1 MGVEVE
7 AKLVHVPVEAGS
19 EQINLL
25 KENGKPNHVSGIT
38 EPIKFGSHGTE
49 EPKKEEVSRIP
60 VSNVPKDAVEDWPEP
75 KQIHSFYTVKFR
87 RFDDPKLKARIELA
101 EKELQKKNQARSQ
114 IIEKLKA
121 KRAEKSIFIEQRKAL
136 SAENKEFWSAID
148 GKIKEM
154 VPLHEAL
161 GQLRGSRNAGRER
174 GPTVCSSEEELNH
187 LIKGLQYRIQ
197 HESIPLNEEK
207 QILRE
212 IKQLEGTR
220 EDVKKVAAARAQ
232 IHETMGEKESI
243 QNQVKLMNVGLD
255 GVRKGQQEVKG
266 RLKIIDDQIDAI
278 NKQIGILDEELKG
291 IVEKRDKTYEHIL
304 ELRKLRE
311 EGNSSFYQNSNVLHK
326 VKQLADQKD
335 VGALKDLSVTEVDKF
350 ISLWCGSKS
359 FRDDYERRLLQSLD
373 IRQLSRDG
381 RMRNPGEKPLVLPE
395 APTVS
400 RAEVPARANAKPV
413 KEDHAP
419 VDAAPIQ
426 KEQQEKSGK
435 QLNDAHGKN
444 TKSTEK
450 KAVVVDDEEIYGLDL
465 PKDIKPKKTEVD
477 EATLKE
483 MKKEEEIAK
492 NKQAMERKRKL
503 AEKAAAKAAKKAQLE
518 AEKKL
523 KEREKK
529 AKKKGGSSAAG
540 QEPTEEPTETPEEI
554 AEEENAEE
562 TVEATV
568 APKVKA
574 RKENTIRHRA
584 TRPRGSELPKS
595 ILKRK
600 KAINYWLWAVA
611 PAALAILV
619 LLVIGYMYLQK

>member
-1 MGVEVE
+1 MGIDVE

-19 EQINLL
+19 DLL
-25 KENGKPNHVSGIT
+25 KENGKANHGSGIT

-49 EPKKEEVSRIP
+49 EPKEEVSRIP

-87 RFDDPKLKARIELA
+87 RFEDPKVKAKIELA

-121 KRAEKSIFIEQRKAL
+121 KRAERSKVIEQRKAL

-148 GKIKEM
+148 GKKKEM
-154 VPLHEAL
+154 EPLREAL
-161 GQLRGSRNAGRER
+161 GQLGGSRNAGRDSR
-174 GPTVCSSEEELNH
+174 GPMVCSSEEELNH
-187 LIKGLQYRIQ
+187 LIKSLQYRIQ

-220 EDVKKVAAARAQ
+220 EEVKKVAAARAQ
-232 IHETMGEKESI
+232 IYEMMGEKESI

-255 GVRKGQQEVKG
+255 GVRKGQQEVKAK
-266 RLKIIDDQIDAI
+266 LKQIDDQIDGI
-278 NKQIGILDEELKG
+278 TKQINILDEELKEL
-291 IVEKRDKTYEHIL
+291 VEKRDKTYEHIL
-304 ELRKLRE
+304 ELRKQRE

-335 VGALKDLSVTEVDKF
+335 VGALKELSVTEVDKF
-350 ISLWCGSKS
+350 MSLWCGSKP
-359 FRDDYERRLLQSLD
+359 FRDDYERRILQSLD

-381 RMRNPGEKPLVLPE
+381 RMRNPDEKPLVLPE
-395 APTVS
+395 PPTIS
-400 RAEVPARANAKPV
+400 RAEVPEKANSKPV

-419 VDAAPIQ
+419 VEAAPVPKEQ
-426 KEQQEKSGK
+426 KEKSSK
-435 QLNDAHGKN
+435 QN
-444 TKSTEK
+444 TKNTEK
-450 KAVVVDDEEIYGLDL
+450 KDVDDEEEVYGLDI
-465 PKDIKPKKTEVD
+465 PKEPKKNEVD

-483 MKKEEEIAK
+483 IKKEEEITK

-529 AKKKGGSSAAG
+529 ARKKGGSSIP
-540 QEPTEEPTETPEEI
+540 EPTEEPAEATEEV
-554 AEEENAEE
+554 AEEEKAEE
-562 TVEATV
+562 NVETTV

-574 RKENTIRHRA
+574 RKETVRHRA
-584 TRPRGSELPKS
+584 TRARGSELPKA

-600 KAINYWLWAVA
+600 KATNYWLWAGA
-611 PAALAILV
+611 PAALVILV
-619 LLVIGYMYLQK
+619 LLVVGYMYLLK

>member
-1 MGVEVE
+1 MGIDVE

-25 KENGKPNHVSGIT
+25 KENGKTNHGSGIT

-49 EPKKEEVSRIP
+49 EPKKEEVSKIP

-87 RFDDPKLKARIELA
+87 RFEDPKLKAKIELA

-121 KRAEKSIFIEQRKAL
+121 RRAERSKVIEQRKAL
-136 SAENKEFWSAID
+136 GAENKEFWSAID
-148 GKIKEM
+148 DKKKEM
-154 VPLHEAL
+154 EPLREAL
-161 GQLRGSRNAGRER
+161 GKLGVSRNAGRER
-174 GPTVCSSEEELNH
+174 GPVVCSSEQELNN
-187 LIKGLQYRIQ
+187 LIKSLQYRIQ
-197 HESIPLNEEK
+197 HESIPLTEEK

-220 EDVKKVAAARAQ
+220 KDVKNVAATRAQ
-232 IHETMGEKESI
+232 IHEAMGEKESI
-243 QNQVKLMNVGLD
+243 QNQVKLMSVGLD
-255 GVRKGQQEVKG
+255 GVRKGQQEVKAK
-266 RLKIIDDQIDAI
+266 LKQIDDQIDGI
-278 NKQIGILDEELKG
+278 SKQISLLDEELKEV
-291 IVEKRDKTYEHIL
+291 VEKRDKTYEHIL
-304 ELRKLRE
+304 ELRKQRE

-335 VGALKDLSVTEVDKF
+335 VGALKELSVTEVDKF
-350 ISLWCGSKS
+350 MSLWSGSKP

-381 RMRNPGEKPLVLPE
+381 RMRNPDEKPLVLPE
-395 APTVS
+395 PPTVS
-400 RAEVPARANAKPV
+400 RAEVPAKTNAKPV
-413 KEDHAP
+413 KEDPAP
-419 VDAAPIQ
+419 VDAAPVQ
-426 KEQQEKSGK
+426 KEQKEKISK
-435 QLNDAHGKN
+435 HN

-450 KAVVVDDEEIYGLDL
+450 KDVVDEEEVYGLDI
-465 PKDIKPKKTEVD
+465 PKDIKPKKNEVD

-523 KEREKK
+523 KEREKR
-529 AKKKGGSSAAG
+529 ARKKGGSSVP
-540 QEPTEEPTETPEEI
+540 EPTEEPTEV
-554 AEEENAEE
+554 AEEENVEE
-562 TVEATV
+562 TVETTI
-568 APKVKA
+568 APKLKA
-574 RKENTIRHRA
+574 RKENTVRHRA
-584 TRPRGSELPKS
+584 TRARGSELPKT

-600 KAINYWLWAVA
+600 KATNYWLWAAA

-619 LLVIGYMYLQK
+619 LLVFGYMYLQK

>member
-1 MGVEVE
+1 MGIDVE
-7 AKLVHVPVEAGS
+7 AKHVPVETGS
-19 EQINLL
+19 NLL
-25 KENGKPNHVSGIT
+25 KENGTANHGSGIT
-38 EPIKFGSHGTE
+38 EAIKFGSHGTE
-49 EPKKEEVSRIP
+49 EPKKEDVSRVP
-60 VSNVPKDAVEDWPEP
+60 VSNVPKDVVEDWPEP

-87 RFDDPKLKARIELA
+87 RFEDPKLKAKIELA
-101 EKELQKKNQARSQ
+101 EKDLQKKNQARSQ

-121 KRAEKSIFIEQRKAL
+121 KRAERSKVIEQRKAL

-148 GKIKEM
+148 GKKKEM
-154 VPLHEAL
+154 EPLREAL
-161 GQLRGSRNAGRER
+161 GQLGGSRNAGRDSR
-174 GPTVCSSEEELNH
+174 GPMVCSSEEELNH
-187 LIKGLQYRIQ
+187 LIKSLQYRIQ

-220 EDVKKVAAARAQ
+220 EEVKKVAAARAQ

-255 GVRKGQQEVKG
+255 GVRKGQQEVKAK
-266 RLKIIDDQIDAI
+266 LKQIDDQIDGI
-278 NKQIGILDEELKG
+278 SKQINILDEELKEL
-291 IVEKRDKTYEHIL
+291 VDKRDKTYEHIL
-304 ELRKLRE
+304 ELRKQRE

-335 VGALKDLSVTEVDKF
+335 VGALKELSVTEVGKF
-350 ISLWCGSKS
+350 MSLWCSSKP
-359 FRDDYERRLLQSLD
+359 FRDDYERRILQSLD

-381 RMRNPGEKPLVLPE
+381 RMRNPDEKPLVLPE
-395 APTVS
+395 PPTVS
-400 RAEVPARANAKPV
+400 RAEVPAKANAKPV

-419 VDAAPIQ
+419 IDAAPVQ
-426 KEQQEKSGK
+426 KEQKEKSSK
-435 QLNDAHGKN
+435 QN

-450 KAVVVDDEEIYGLDL
+450 KDAVVDEEEVYGLDI
-465 PKDIKPKKTEVD
+465 PKEPKKNEVD

-483 MKKEEEIAK
+483 MKKEEIAK

-529 AKKKGGSSAAG
+529 ARKKGGSSIP
-540 QEPTEEPTETPEEI
+540 EPTEELAEANEEV
-554 AEEENAEE
+554 AEEEKAEE
-562 TVEATV
+562 NVKTTV

-574 RKENTIRHRA
+574 RKETVRHRA
-584 TRPRGSELPKS
+584 TRARGSELPKAV
-595 ILKRK
+595 LKRK
-600 KAINYWLWAVA
+600 KATNYWLWAGA
-611 PAALAILV
+611 PAALTILV
-619 LLVIGYMYLQK
+619 LVVFGYMYLQK

>member
-7 AKLVHVPVEAGS
+7 AKLVHVPVEAGT

-49 EPKKEEVSRIP
+49 EPKEEISRIP

-75 KQIHSFYTVKFR
+75 KQVHSFYTVKFR

-136 SAENKEFWSAID
+136 SAENKEFRSAID

-154 VPLHEAL
+154 APLHEAL

-243 QNQVKLMNVGLD
+243 QSQVKLMNVGLD

-278 NKQIGILDEELKG
+278 NKQIGILDEELKDV
-291 IVEKRDKTYEHIL
+291 VEKRDKTYEHIL
-304 ELRKLRE
+304 ELRKQRE

-335 VGALKDLSVTEVDKF
+335 VGALKELSVTEVDKF

-381 RMRNPGEKPLVLPE
+381 RMRNPDEKPLVLPE

-426 KEQQEKSGK
+426 KEQQEVSGK
-435 QLNDAHGKN
+435 QLNDARGKN
-444 TKSTEK
+444 SKSTEK
-450 KAVVVDDEEIYGLDL
+450 KAVVDDDEEIYGLDL
-465 PKDIKPKKTEVD
+465 HKDSKPKKIEID

-483 MKKEEEIAK
+483 MKKEEEMAK

-529 AKKKGGSSAAG
+529 AKKKSGASAAG
-540 QEPTEEPTETPEEI
+540 QEPIEEPTETPEEI

-562 TVEATV
+562 TVETAV

-584 TRPRGSELPKS
+584 TRARGSELPKA

-600 KAINYWLWAVA
+600 KATNYWLWAAA

>member
-1 MGVEVE
+1 MGLYFIEIMGVDVE
-7 AKLVHVPVEAGS
+7 ATLVHVPVEAGT
-19 EQINLL
+19 EQSNLP
-25 KENGKPNHVSGIT
+25 KENGKPYHGSGIT
-38 EPIKFGSHGTE
+38 EPIKFGSHGAE

-75 KQIHSFYTVKFR
+75 QKVHSFYTVKFR
-87 RFDDPKLKARIELA
+87 RFEDPKLKAKIELA

-121 KRAEKSIFIEQRKAL
+121 KRAEKSIVVEQRKAL

-148 GKIKEM
+148 GKKKEM
-154 VPLHEAL
+154 EPLQEAL
-161 GQLRGSRNAGRER
+161 GQLRGSKNAGRER
-174 GPTVCSSEEELNH
+174 GPVVCSSEEELNH
-187 LIKGLQYRIQ
+187 LIKSLQYRIQ

-220 EDVKKVAAARAQ
+220 GGVKKVAAERAKIQ
-232 IHETMGEKESI
+232 ETMGEKESI

-255 GVRKGQQEVKG
+255 GVRKGQQEVKAK
-266 RLKIIDDQIDAI
+266 LKLIDDQLDAM
-278 NKQIGILDEELKG
+278 NKQINILDEELKEV
-291 IVEKRDKTYEHIL
+291 VEKRDKTYEHIL
-304 ELRKLRE
+304 ELRKQRE
-311 EGNSSFYQNSNVLHK
+311 EGNSSFYQNSNLLHK

-335 VGALKDLSVTEVDKF
+335 VGALKELSVTEVDKF

-359 FRDDYERRLLQSLD
+359 FRDDYERRILQSLD

-381 RMRNPGEKPLVLPE
+381 RMRNPDEKSLVLPE

-435 QLNDAHGKN
+435 N
-444 TKSTEK
+444 TKKTQEK
-450 KAVVVDDEEIYGLDL
+450 DVVDDEEEIYGLDI
-465 PKDIKPKKTEVD
+465 PKDIIPKKNEVD
-477 EATLKE
+477 EAALKE

-523 KEREKK
+523 KEREKR
-529 AKKKGGSSAAG
+529 ARKKGGSSV
-540 QEPTEEPTETPEEI
+540 QEPTEEPTETPEEV
-554 AEEENAEE
+554 AEEENVEE
-562 TVEATV
+562 TVETTV

-574 RKENTIRHRA
+574 RKENSVRHRA
-584 TRPRGSELPKS
+584 TRARGSDLPKA

-600 KAINYWLWAVA
+600 KATNYWLWAAA

-619 LLVIGYMYLQK
+619 LLVVGFMYLQK

>member
-1 MGVEVE
+1 M
-7 AKLVHVPVEAGS
+7 VHVPVEAGS
-19 EQINLL
+19 EQSNLL
-25 KENGKPNHVSGIT
+25 KENGKLNHGSVIT

-49 EPKKEEVSRIP
+49 EPMEEEVSRVP

-87 RFDDPKLKARIELA
+87 RFEDPKLKVKIELA

-121 KRAEKSIFIEQRKAL
+121 KRAERSNVIEQRKAL

-148 GKIKEM
+148 GKKKEM
-154 VPLHEAL
+154 EPLQEAL

-174 GPTVCSSEEELNH
+174 GPMVCSSEEELNH
-187 LIKGLQYRIQ
+187 LIKSLQYRIQ

-243 QNQVKLMNVGLD
+243 QNQVKLMSVGLD
-255 GVRKGQQEVKG
+255 GVRKGQQEVKAK
-266 RLKIIDDQIDAI
+266 LKLIDDQIDAI
-278 NKQIGILDEELKG
+278 SKQINILDDELKEV
-291 IVEKRDKTYEHIL
+291 VEKRDKTYEHIL
-304 ELRKLRE
+304 ELRKQRE
-311 EGNSSFYQNSNVLHK
+311 EGNSSFYQNSNLLHK

-335 VGALKDLSVTEVDKF
+335 VEALKELSVTEVNKF
-350 ISLWCGSKS
+350 ISLWCGSKP
-359 FRDDYERRLLQSLD
+359 FRDDYERRILQSLD

-381 RMRNPGEKPLVLPE
+381 RMRNPDEKPLVLPE

-413 KEDHAP
+413 KEDQAP

-426 KEQQEKSGK
+426 KEQQEKIGK
-435 QLNDAHGKN
+435 QLNDSRGKN
-444 TKSTEK
+444 TKNTEK
-450 KAVVVDDEEIYGLDL
+450 KDVLVDEEEIYGLDL
-465 PKDIKPKKTEVD
+465 PKDIKPKKNEVD

-503 AEKAAAKAAKKAQLE
+503 AEKAAAKASKKAQLE

-529 AKKKGGSSAAG
+529 ARKKGGSSVTG
-540 QEPTEEPTETPEEI
+540 QVPTEEPTETPEEV
-554 AEEENAEE
+554 AEEEKVEE
-562 TVEATV
+562 NVETTV
-568 APKVKA
+568 APKVRA
-574 RKENTIRHRA
+574 RKENTVRHRA
-584 TRPRGSELPKS
+584 TRARGSELPKA

-600 KAINYWLWAVA
+600 KATNYWLWAAA

-619 LLVIGYMYLQK
+619 LLVVGYLYLQK

>member
-7 AKLVHVPVEAGS
+7 AKLVHVSVEAGS

-136 SAENKEFWSAID
+136 SAENKEFRSAID

-291 IVEKRDKTYEHIL
+291 VVEKRDKTYEHIL
-304 ELRKLRE
+304 ELRKQRE

-335 VGALKDLSVTEVDKF
+335 VGSLKELSVTEVDKF

-426 KEQQEKSGK
+426 KEQQEVSGK
-435 QLNDAHGKN
+435 QLNDARGKN
-444 TKSTEK
+444 TKNTEK
-450 KAVVVDDEEIYGLDL
+450 KAVIVDDEEIYGLDL

-483 MKKEEEIAK
+483 MKKEEEMAK

-584 TRPRGSELPKS
+584 TRARGSELPKS

-600 KAINYWLWAVA
+600 KATNYWLWAAA